1 MVRGSAPASRGLAPR
16 QISKDGIVIARAGCF
31 GAPLMKVLGID
42 IGGSAIK
49 GAPVDTSTGRLLA
62 ERFKIETPLLLSPTE
77 MADAAGM
84 IAAHFRWRGPVG
96 VGFPGVIHG
105 GTILTSANLDK
116 KFIGCDGIRLFS
128 KAVGTSVALTNDAA
142 AAGLAEMQFGAGRK
156 FGGKALMLTLGT
168 GVGSVLFFRGAL
180 FPCELGHLQMDG
192 RDAEKR
198 VAASVKHRK
207 DLSWKEWGT
216 RLGHYIRILEEI
228 LWPELIIIGGGVS
241 AKHEKFFKYVKS
253 RARMVPAEFLNEAGI
268 VGAALW
274 AEQERRAR

>member
-1 MVRGSAPASRGLAPR
+1 MR
-16 QISKDGIVIARAGCF
+16 
-31 GAPLMKVLGID
+31 VLGID

-49 GAPVDTSTGRLLA
+49 GAPVDTSTGRLVA
-62 ERFKIETPLLLSPTE
+62 DRFKIETPLLLSPTE
-77 MADAAGM
+77 MAEAAGM

-96 VGFPGVIHG
+96 LGFPGVIHG
-105 GTILTSANLDK
+105 GVILTSANLDK
-116 KFIGCDGIRLFS
+116 KFIGCDGIKLFG
-128 KAVGTSVALTNDAA
+128 KALGLPVALTNDAA
-142 AAGLAEMQFGAGRK
+142 AAGLAEMRFGAGRG

-207 DLSWKEWGT
+207 DLSWKAWGA
-216 RLGHYIRILEEI
+216 RLGSYIETLEDI
-228 LWPELIIIGGGVS
+228 LWPELIIIGGGIS
-241 AKHEKFFKYVKS
+241 AKHGKFFKYVKP
-253 RARMVPAEFLNEAGI
+253 RVRMVPAEFLNEAGI

-274 AEQERRAR
+274 AEQERRARPRLA

>member
-1 MVRGSAPASRGLAPR
+1 MR
-16 QISKDGIVIARAGCF
+16 
-31 GAPLMKVLGID
+31 VLGID

-49 GAPVDTSTGRLLA
+49 GAPVETATGRLLA
-62 ERFKIETPLLLSPTE
+62 DRFKIETPLLLSPTE

-96 VGFPGVIHG
+96 IGFPGVIHG
-105 GTILTSANLDK
+105 GSILTSANLDK
-116 KFIGCDGIRLFS
+116 KFIGIDGIKLFG
-128 KAVGTSVALTNDAA
+128 KATGLPVALINDAA
-142 AAGLAEMQFGAGRK
+142 AAGLAEMRFGTGRN

-192 RDAEKR
+192 RDAERR

-216 RLGHYIRILEEI
+216 RLGTYIEILENI
-228 LWPELIIIGGGVS
+228 LWPELIVIGGGIS
-241 AKHEKFFKYVKS
+241 AKHAKFFKYVKT
-253 RARMVPAEFLNEAGI
+253 RAKLVPAEFLNEAGI

-274 AEQERRAR
+274 AERERRA